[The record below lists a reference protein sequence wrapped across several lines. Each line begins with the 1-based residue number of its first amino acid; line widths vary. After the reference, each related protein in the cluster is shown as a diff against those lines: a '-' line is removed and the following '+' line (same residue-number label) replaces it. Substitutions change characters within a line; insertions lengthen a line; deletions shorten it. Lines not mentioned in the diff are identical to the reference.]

1 MRPCIC
7 NLLAKLRLVLGN
19 HRGNLASVRKGALK
33 FGSVE
38 LRDLKKRDARKLQA
52 LLIKDRAWLSPW
64 EATTPGIRYP
74 VDARDLISNLLY
86 QQRKGSGLAFVIEVE
101 GKLAGQ
107 INVANILYGSVSSAS
122 IGYWIGKDFAG
133 RGAMPIAVALTIDH
147 LFDELHLH
155 RVEIDIRPENDASLR
170 VVQKLQLREEGLKE
184 RFIHIDGQWRD
195 HRIFAI
201 TAEERKGS
209 MLGRLDNTH
218 SQ

>member
-1 MRPCIC
+1 
-7 NLLAKLRLVLGN
+7 
-19 HRGNLASVRKGALK
+19 VRKGALK

-38 LRDLKKRDARKLQA
+38 LRDLKKRDARKLQT

-101 GKLAGQ
+101 GELAGQ

-170 VVQKLQLREEGLKE
+170 VVQKLQLREEGIKE

>member
-1 MRPCIC
+1 
-7 NLLAKLRLVLGN
+7 
-19 HRGNLASVRKGALK
+19 VRKGALK

-38 LRDLKKRDARKLQA
+38 LRDLKKRDARKLQT
-52 LLIKDRAWLSPW
+52 LLIRDRAWLSPW

-101 GKLAGQ
+101 GELAGQ

>member
-1 MRPCIC
+1 M
-7 NLLAKLRLVLGN
+7 
-19 HRGNLASVRKGALK
+19 RKGALK

-101 GKLAGQ
+101 GELAGQ

-170 VVQKLQLREEGLKE
+170 VVQKLQLREEGIKE

>member
-1 MRPCIC
+1 M
-7 NLLAKLRLVLGN
+7 
-19 HRGNLASVRKGALK
+19 RKGALQ

-38 LRDLKKRDARKLQA
+38 LRQLRKRDARKLQA

-74 VDARDLISNLLY
+74 VDARDLIGNLLY
-86 QQRKGSGLAFVIEVE
+86 QQRKGNGLAFIIEVDGE
-101 GKLAGQ
+101 FAGQ

-133 RGAMPIAVALTIDH
+133 RGAMPVAVALTIDY

-170 VVQKLQLREEGLKE
+170 VVQKLNLREEGIKE

-195 HRIFAI
+195 HGIFAI
-201 TAEERKGS
+201 TSEERKGS
-209 MLGRLDNTH
+209 MLGRLENTH
-218 SQ
+218 PQ

>member
-1 MRPCIC
+1 
-7 NLLAKLRLVLGN
+7 
-19 HRGNLASVRKGALK
+19 VRKGALK

-86 QQRKGSGLAFVIEVE
+86 QQRKGSGLAFLIEVE
-101 GKLAGQ
+101 GELAGQ

-133 RGAMPIAVALTIDH
+133 RGAIPIAVAITIDH

-170 VVQKLQLREEGLKE
+170 VVQKLQLREEGIKE

>member
-1 MRPCIC
+1 M
-7 NLLAKLRLVLGN
+7 
-19 HRGNLASVRKGALK
+19 RKGALK

-38 LRDLKKRDARKLQA
+38 LRDLKKRDARKLQQ

-86 QQRKGSGLAFVIEVE
+86 QQRKGNGLAFIIEVE

-107 INVANILYGSVSSAS
+107 INVANILHGSVSSAS
-122 IGYWIGKDFAG
+122 VGYWIGKDFAG

-155 RVEIDIRPENDASLR
+155 RVEIDSRPENDASLR
-170 VVQKLQLREEGLKE
+170 VVQKLRLREEGLKE

>member
-38 LRDLKKRDARKLQA
+38 LRDLKKRDARKLQT

-101 GKLAGQ
+101 GELAGQ

>member
-38 LRDLKKRDARKLQA
+38 LRDLKKRDARKLQT

-101 GKLAGQ
+101 GELAGQ

-170 VVQKLQLREEGLKE
+170 VVQKLQLREEGIKE